1 VNEHGNPV
9 HIVKS
14 VPLPGGFVHYWHAEG
29 ESVMSRRVDIPLP
42 LVLVAHRTRDT
53 VELLKALLE
62 GEGFT
67 TLCAYNGRMALQYA
81 HRHRPALLILDQALP
96 LLDGIEI
103 CSTLRQET
111 NSPAIFILNDKQD
124 ELGKLLAFAS
134 GADDC
139 LSLPFHPRELLA
151 RIKAVLRRAHR
162 QSEGEH
168 HMLRCGSLELDP
180 DQRQVHVHGELIR
193 LTGLEYELLHILME
207 HPGRVF
213 SRTQILEQ
221 VRGFHHNTPLDRAVD
236 LHVSNLRRKLT
247 SSEVRIETVRGI
259 GYRLNTQVS
268 AVPVVNQSV
277 KNEQEELALAAFEH
291 TPLPLLVI
299 TADRTVVLYN
309 EAAKRLCGWSADEV
323 IGQVK
328 CYSLLLCHHEDGK
341 LLCKGEC
348 VLQNIALN
356 QLKDYTAQ
364 YSITLKDG
372 REMPATV
379 HYTKL
384 GERGTNDGYVLLAL
398 EPGLSDLQ

>member
-1 VNEHGNPV
+1 MSTPV
-9 HIVKS
+9 
-14 VPLPGGFVHYWHAEG
+14 YA
-29 ESVMSRRVDIPLP
+29 RLP

-67 TLCAYNGRMALQYA
+67 TLSAYNGRTALQYA
-81 HRHRPALLILDQALP
+81 HQHHPALLLLDQALP

-103 CSTLRQET
+103 CRTLRQESD
-111 NSPAIFILNDKQD
+111 SPAIFILSDKPD

-139 LSLPFHPRELLA
+139 LALPFHPRELLA
-151 RIKAVLRRAHR
+151 RIKAVLRRVQW
-162 QSEGEH
+162 QSDGEH
-168 HMLRCGSLELDP
+168 HVLRCGALELDP
-180 DQRQVHVHGELIR
+180 DQRQVQVNGEFIG
-193 LTGLEYELLHILME
+193 LTGLEYELLYALMK

-221 VRGFHHNTPLDRAVD
+221 VRGFQHNAPLDRAVD
-236 LHVSNLRRKLT
+236 IHVSNLRRKLS
-247 SSEVRIETVRGI
+247 SSEVQIETVRGV
-259 GYRLNTQVS
+259 GYRLNMQVS
-268 AVPVVNQSV
+268 EVSV
-277 KNEQEELALAAFEH
+277 ADSSVTNEQGQLALAAFEH
-291 TPLPLLVI
+291 APLPLLVI

-328 CYSLLLCHHEDGK
+328 CYSLLLCHYEDGK

-348 VLQNIALN
+348 VLQNITLN
-356 QLKDYTAQ
+356 HFKDYTAQ

-379 HYTKL
+379 HYANL
-384 GERGTNDGYVLLAL
+384 GVSGTTNGYMLLTL
-398 EPGLSDLQ
+398 EPTLSDPE